1 MNTKTALVIGASGLV
16 GTELTKQLLSDDNYQ
31 SIHVFVRTPLNLPKE
46 FDTNPKLIEH
56 VVDYNAI
63 SQWQSLLYGNDLY
76 CCIGTTLKKAGSK
89 QRQTEIDLDLPF
101 EISLYANKNGVQNIA
116 LVSATGA
123 YHQSSSFYLRLKGTL
138 EQNLINLNWQHLVIV
153 RPSFLQGQRAEIRFG
168 EQFAILLFSFLK
180 YVPWVRKYRP
190 IKAKQVAR
198 RMRYL
203 MNSKQHEGVVI
214 EELEALFNEVSPI

>member
-1 MNTKTALVIGASGLV
+1 
-16 GTELTKQLLSDDNYQ
+16 
-31 SIHVFVRTPLNLPKE
+31 
-46 FDTNPKLIEH
+46 
-56 VVDYNAI
+56 
-63 SQWQSLLYGNDLY
+63 
-76 CCIGTTLKKAGSK
+76 
-89 QRQTEIDLDLPF
+89 
-101 EISLYANKNGVQNIA
+101 
-116 LVSATGA
+116 
-123 YHQSSSFYLRLKGTL
+123 L

-153 RPSFLQGQRAEIRFG
+153 RPSFLQGQRAEIRLG

-190 IKAKQVAR
+190 IKAKQVAS